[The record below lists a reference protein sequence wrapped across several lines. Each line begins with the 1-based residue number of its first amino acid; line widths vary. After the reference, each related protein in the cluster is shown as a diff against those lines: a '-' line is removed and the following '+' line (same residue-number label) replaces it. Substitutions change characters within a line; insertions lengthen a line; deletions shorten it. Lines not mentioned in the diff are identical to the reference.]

1 MMRRSFFGE
10 PQGILWEGK
19 VRIVMDQSAV
29 QTDRTELIFGK
40 WNFGETLDEDINWQK
55 LMEERRRFEE
65 ERREFE
71 QEKKAFSIHK
81 SMEDRRIESERH
93 LFEMKWKILEDE
105 VKKLASERERVEKQR
120 DFYKRVSSFDQTET
134 VERSRVVHADMF
146 FVGVKNGRSLKKRY
160 KDLLKIYHPDNLSG
174 DTGALQEINRE
185 YDILKQQYGVS

>member
-1 MMRRSFFGE
+1 M
-10 PQGILWEGK
+10 
-19 VRIVMDQSAV
+19 RIVMDQSAV

-40 WNFGETLDEDINWQK
+40 WNFGETVEEDGNWQK

-120 DFYKRVSSFDQTET
+120 DFYKRVSSFDQTESQ
-134 VERSRVVHADMF
+134 ESGRVIHGDMF
-146 FVGVKNGRSLKKRY
+146 FVGVKNVRSLRKRY

-185 YDILKQQYGVS
+185 YDILKQRYGDKKENI